1 MALLAEQ
8 IVEEWLTRQGYFT
21 MRGLKIGID
30 EIDLLATK
38 HLGEGQWKHL
48 HVEV

>member
-21 MRGLKIGID
+21 IRGLKIGV
-30 EIDLLATK
+30 EQHPLLIR
-38 HLGEGQWKHL
+38 Q
-48 HVEV
+48 